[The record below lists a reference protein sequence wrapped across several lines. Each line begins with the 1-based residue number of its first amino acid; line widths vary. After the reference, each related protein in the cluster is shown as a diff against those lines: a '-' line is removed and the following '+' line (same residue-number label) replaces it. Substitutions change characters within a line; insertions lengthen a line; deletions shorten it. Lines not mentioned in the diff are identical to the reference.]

1 MNPAG
6 RRCVLLV
13 SEPRLPRGRPFV
25 GDPFYETKEDRR
37 MTYAKP
43 AQVLVTTMPNPTNQN
58 IALRRQVSAAVAKL
72 RVPCDHGPAA
82 TKSVPSDS
90 LQARLSPIDQ
100 RGRWKSSLAID
111 IKDFDERG
119 VTFYH
124 QLPLSDR
131 RAMLVIES
139 PQLGRLAAEVD
150 LTWCRF
156 NCAGQYTSGGR
167 FVQLVG
173 KSA

>member
-1 MNPAG
+1 M
-6 RRCVLLV
+6 
-13 SEPRLPRGRPFV
+13 
-25 GDPFYETKEDRR
+25 
-37 MTYAKP
+37 MYAKP

-72 RVPCDHGPAA
+72 RVPCEHGPAA
-82 TKSVPSDS
+82 KESVSSDS

-119 VTFYH
+119 ITFYH

-139 PQLGRLAAEVD
+139 PQLGRLTTEVD

-156 NCAGQYTSGGR
+156 NRTGRYTSGGR
-167 FVQLVG
+167 FVQRAS